1 MTALGTSSHE
11 LWHASL
17 YRKAAKQTPAATCST
32 SFYICTGE
40 CSRVLKD
47 AVPALPAYLFLG
59 KGVVL
64 RISPLCLKIHGK
76 QCSMGFRQHAM
87 QLCTLQG

>member
-1 MTALGTSSHE
+1 ML
-11 LWHASL
+11 
-17 YRKAAKQTPAATCST
+17 Q
-32 SFYICTGE
+32 
-40 CSRVLKD
+40 D
-47 AVPALPAYLFLG
+47 AVAALAAHLFLG

-64 RISPLCLKIHGK
+64 RVGPLCLKVHGK